1 MAAIPQGAR
10 SSLARATVA
19 FTIML
24 ACLPARADPE
34 AATGEQGYVR
44 FAMVVP
50 EMDFRLDYH
59 GRKADGTVKTKFLD
73 ESTSNGEGPVP
84 WLSAGV
90 RVRGPYWVGGDFLSF
105 SGEGKGKVGKRVYLG
120 PFSFFV
126 NAPTTDTYTFDIGR
140 AWVGYRAQ
148 ESESGSLMAL
158 GGVTVVRARAKAT
171 IPGLVQESVDGVLA
185 LPMLGIRYSRT
196 GPYLTRWLLEAD
208 YAYVGYDDMY
218 GQAANFSLSV
228 EKPLANGFSVGV
240 GYKYYKLMA
249 NADRTKYD
257 AQVDQKLTGPF
268 FFANY
273 VF

>member
-1 MAAIPQGAR
+1 
-10 SSLARATVA
+10 
-19 FTIML
+19 ML
-24 ACLPARADPE
+24 VCLPAAADSE
-34 AATGEQGYVR
+34 AAAGEQGYIR
-44 FAMVVP
+44 FSLIVP

-73 ESTSNGEGPVP
+73 ESTSSSGDMVP

-90 RVRGPYWVGGDFLSF
+90 RVRGPFWVGGDYLSF
-105 SGEGKGKVGKRVYLG
+105 RGEGTGKVGKRVYLG

-148 ESESGSLMAL
+148 ESESESLMAL
-158 GGVTVVRARAKAT
+158 GGVTVVKARAKAT
-171 IPGLVQESVDGVLA
+171 VPGLVQESVDGVLA
-185 LPMLGIRYSRT
+185 LPMLGIRYSRA
-196 GPYLTRWLLEAD
+196 GPYVTRWLLEAD
-208 YAYVGYDDMY
+208 YGYIGHDDIY
-218 GQAANFSLSV
+218 GQATNFSLSV
-228 EKPLANGFSVGV
+228 EKPFAKSFSAGV
-240 GYKYYKLMA
+240 GYKYYKIMA

-257 AQVDQKLTGPF
+257 AQVDQKLTGLF